1 MALHSEAK
9 NALDKYAEDVSM
21 IDGDEV
27 MFHRGFMAP
36 KAFAALNAILI
47 ACKSAED
54 NQKSIRVTNY
64 SSPQVS
70 VSGLRAIIAREL
82 G

>member
-1 MALHSEAK
+1 VALHSEAK
-9 NALDKYAEDVSM
+9 KALDSYAEQRLY
-21 IDGDEV
+21 GDEPY
-27 MFHRGFMAP
+27 GFSYGGVAP

-54 NQKSIRVTNY
+54 NLGRSPTGRM
-64 SSPQVS
+64 PQVS